1 MIDFFAGVLIASLA
15 GMGIGGGG
23 LLVLYLVFVK
33 GAEQLGAQGLNLVF
47 FICAAASSLV
57 YHAKKRKIMWRVA
70 GILALA
76 GTVGAYMGS
85 VAASAVKPETL
96 RSIFGWFIMTAGAV
110 VVLNFKK
117 K

>member
-47 FICAAASSLV
+47 FICAAASSV
-57 YHAKKRKIMWRVA
+57 MWAAPPNAISVLIIPMWGWVTA
-70 GILALA
+70 C
-76 GTVGAYMGS
+76 GS
-85 VAASAVKPETL
+85 NFREFRC
-96 RSIFGWFIMTAGAV
+96 RSGLIWRIPS
-110 VVLNFKK
+110 
-117 K
+117 